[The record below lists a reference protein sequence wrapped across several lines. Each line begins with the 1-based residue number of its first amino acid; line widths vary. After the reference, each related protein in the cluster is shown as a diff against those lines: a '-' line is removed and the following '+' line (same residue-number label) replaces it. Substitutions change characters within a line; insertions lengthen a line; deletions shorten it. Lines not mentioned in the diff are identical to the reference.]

1 MPLETQGKIVRTLQE
16 QTFQRVGGTKF
27 IEVDVRVIAAS
38 TKDLSEE
45 MEKGNFREDLFYRL
59 SVVPIKI
66 PPLKNY
72 RDDIPSLA
80 KFFMNQIA
88 ELSGRFPRE
97 FSDEALT
104 TLQYYEW
111 PGNVRELRNVVER
124 ILIMAPGSE
133 KDPITLEMMPNE
145 MLSSISEDKVG
156 VDNAEFMRLQLRDA
170 REIFERRYIEAQM
183 LRFGGNI
190 TKTANFIG
198 MERSALHRKIKALG
212 LQSIEKMIVN

>member
-1 MPLETQGKIVRTLQE
+1 
-16 QTFQRVGGTKF
+16 
-27 IEVDVRVIAAS
+27 
-38 TKDLSEE
+38 
-45 MEKGNFREDLFYRL
+45 
-59 SVVPIKI
+59 
-66 PPLKNY
+66 
-72 RDDIPSLA
+72 
-80 KFFMNQIA
+80 MNQIA
-88 ELSGRFPRE
+88 GLSGRFPRE

-145 MLSSISEDKVG
+145 MLSSISENKVG
-156 VDNAEFMRLQLRDA
+156 VDKAEFMRLQLRDA

-190 TKTANFIG
+190 SKTANFIG